1 MSKYKLLFYGL
12 IIDAVGILTSSWVLP
27 VIGDFADIIWAP
39 LTAWLMTRFYKGNA
53 GKIAGVATF
62 VEEIIP
68 GLDIIPSFT
77 LMWFY
82 TYVISKSKYTKDVEV
97 DNDKV
102 H

>member
-12 IIDAVGILTSSWVLP
+12 IIDAVGVLTSSWVLP

-53 GKIAGVATF
+53 GKVAGVATF
-62 VEEIIP
+62 IEEIIP

>member
-39 LTAWLMTRFYKGNA
+39 L
-53 GKIAGVATF
+53 
-62 VEEIIP
+62 EEIIP